1 MAANGAQEGLVSSNG
16 TRPARSSPDELIE
29 RVQRLTAALDEVSDP
44 AARSH
49 AEDLVS
55 AVIELYGEGL
65 ERIFAVVDSE
75 PDAGPLRER
84 LQDDGVIAS
93 LMLIHDLY
101 PVSLEDRVVEA
112 LDSVRPYMESHGGDV
127 ELLGVEQGIARI
139 RLEGSCK
146 TCPASQST
154 LELAIK
160 SALDEA
166 APDLEGLVVEGP
178 ASPAAAARQR
188 RRDGAAG
195 DPGRSQPRPVR
206 EPAWFA
212 LPAVEALAEGELT
225 GAEIENVSLVVGRVE
240 GNLLAFHD
248 RCPSCSAEL
257 NGAELVEGTLTCPGC
272 ERRYFLPR
280 AGRSLDDER
289 LLLEPV
295 PLLEG
300 VERAQGRARRRVSDP
315 LDAKGRG
322 APPGRPRLEPA
333 PVLAP
338 RCRRGQRRA
347 LVAPTTINAANGGGR
362 AAQRS
367 QRARGALRSLR
378 QRHPRRSSPHA
389 AAGRAP
395 DSLHV

>member
-1 MAANGAQEGLVSSNG
+1 M
-16 TRPARSSPDELIE
+16 
-29 RVQRLTAALDEVSDP
+29 
-44 AARSH
+44 
-49 AEDLVS
+49 
-55 AVIELYGEGL
+55 IELYGEGM
-65 ERIFAVVDSE
+65 ERIFAVIDTE
-75 PDAGPLRER
+75 PEAGPLRER

-101 PVSLEDRVVEA
+101 PVSLTERVVEA

-127 ELLGVEQGIARI
+127 ELLGIEQGIARI

-178 ASPAAAARQR
+178 ASPVAQPASADAMELPVIQVAPAAAR
-188 RRDGAAG
+188 
-195 DPGRSQPRPVR
+195 R
-206 EPAWFA
+206 EPAWFS

-225 GAEIENVSLVVGRVE
+225 GAEIEDVSLVVGRVE

-248 RCPSCSAEL
+248 RCPSCGAEL
-257 NGAELVEGTLTCPGC
+257 NSAELVEGTLTCPGC

-300 VERAQGRARRRVSDP
+300 ASGPKV
-315 LDAKGRG
+315 
-322 APPGRPRLEPA
+322 
-333 PVLAP
+333 
-338 RCRRGQRRA
+338 A
-347 LVAPTTINAANGGGR
+347 LIVA
-362 AAQRS
+362 
-367 QRARGALRSLR
+367 
-378 QRHPRRSSPHA
+378 
-389 AAGRAP
+389 
-395 DSLHV
+395 